1 MIEPMAFHVRRTVL
15 VVLALASGIVIATA
29 QSITPV
35 PRPQQGQPPQ
45 AGVSGPQTAAVP
57 RQPVATQTEVSRK
70 GKPNSD
76 VFLGIYLSLDRECK
90 IGEAPKVTY
99 SVEPKFGKMRTRPH
113 PVNLRD
119 VPGAPRRTCIGTSPN
134 GLAVLYRADR
144 RFKGEE
150 KINFRLTY
158 PNGDTRDVSATV
170 MVE

>member
-1 MIEPMAFHVRRTVL
+1 MAQNMRRMMI
-15 VVLALASGIVIATA
+15 VVPALLAGMVAASA

-35 PRPQQGQPPQ
+35 PRPQQGQATPPAAQ
-45 AGVSGPQTAAVP
+45 AAVTP
-57 RQPVATQTEVSRK
+57 RQPVVTKTEVARK

-76 VFLGIYLSLDRECK
+76 VFLGIYLTLDRDCK

-99 SVEPKFGKMRTRPH
+99 SLEPKHGKMRTRPH
-113 PVNLRD
+113 PINLRD

-150 KINFRLTY
+150 KIIFSLTY
-158 PNGDTRDVSATV
+158 PNGDTREVSATV
-170 MVE
+170 TVE